1 MKPMGEV
8 IQYMRLPSFGWPC
21 SVTDCWVD
29 RLPAVLQRPQWQR
42 HQLGV
47 IIILL
52 SKAQGGCTEVI
63 LLHSLSA
70 LTLPRAITDAMP
82 RTPRG
87 CVTLYVGL
95 WGDGTING
103 FAGGICSRAW
113 HAKNPF
119 YSGSGSR
126 RGKNYSIHLF
136 LHSLNQLGHVCC
148 PRPSQGTHIHTS
160 SASHNLQRLA

>member
-1 MKPMGEV
+1 MGEGV
-8 IQYMRLPSFGWPC
+8 QYSRLLSFSWPY

-29 RLPAVLQRPQWQR
+29 RLPAVLPQWQR

-87 CVTLYVGL
+87 CVTLYVCL

-103 FAGGICSRAW
+103 FSGGICLRVW
-113 HAKNPF
+113 HAENTF
-119 YSGSGSR
+119 YIGWVGV
-126 RGKNYSIHLF
+126 GGEKNYSIHLF

>member
-1 MKPMGEV
+1 MGEGV
-8 IQYMRLPSFGWPC
+8 QYSRLLSFSWPY

-29 RLPAVLQRPQWQR
+29 RLPAVLPQWQR

-87 CVTLYVGL
+87 CVTLYVCL
-95 WGDGTING
+95 WGDLLESLT
-103 FAGGICSRAW
+103 CRKPVL
-113 HAKNPF
+113 HRV
-119 YSGSGSR
+119 SGSR
-126 RGKNYSIHLF
+126 RGKKLQHPF
-136 LHSLNQLGHVCC
+136 VFTQLEPIRTRVLSTPFSGD
-148 PRPSQGTHIHTS
+148 THTYI
-160 SASHNLQRLA
+160 